1 MKPIEKS
8 HASTFPA
15 LLNQATRAITSKLNK
30 IDKNDPKTRL
40 YLLSS
45 DGKKATIKEIH
56 ITKVSKTIK
65 AVLMLF

>member
-1 MKPIEKS
+1 MAFKNIVIVKE
-8 HASTFPA
+8 
-15 LLNQATRAITSKLNK
+15 AINYIKGTI